1 MVELVLRN
9 LINNAIKF
17 SKPNGKIKLMVHYEK
32 EMVKIFIEDQG
43 IGISPENLSKIRS
56 GISFTPVVKTMK
68 AEPA

>member
-43 IGISPENLSKIRS
+43 IGISPENLSKIRA
-56 GISFTPVVKTMK
+56 GISFTPVVKTKK